1 MLTKILASAALV
13 LSVTAAPTL
22 AQNVNANNLVNVNIA
37 EPLLENIA
45 NDLSINVSEVLKTVQ
60 VPIGIAANIC
70 DVDANILAQD
80 SKKEEGASCE
90 ATNSSDALNKAVQ
103 KSMKKNK

>member
-45 NDLSINVSEVLKTVQ
+45 NDLSVDVSQISAIVQ
-60 VPIGIAANIC
+60 VPVGIAANIC
-70 DVDANILAQD
+70 DVDANVLAQAR
-80 SKKEEGASCE
+80 KNEGGAQCD
-90 ATNSSDALNKAVQ
+90 AMNTSDALTKAVQ
-103 KSMKKNK
+103 KSMKKG